1 MRIESDIQNAN
12 GMLVVFFY
20 KKSTQNEQRT
30 LEAGRPIFEDTI
42 FIKKMVP
49 GDQLSIIDRPMYE
62 SDKNEFPMQWAHFQN
77 KAGSD
82 QIIIGTPLVEWP
94 LLTTAQAEEL
104 RAMKFYT
111 VENIAE
117 ASDGQIMKL
126 GMMAGMSPHNFRDKA
141 KAFLNKAKD
150 VADDSKRQEEI
161 ETLKQELAQKA
172 EENAKIKAET
182 DAKLAQMQEQM
193 ATILA
198 AVGEKPKRGR
208 KPKAEI
214 EE

>member
-30 LEAGRPIFEDTI
+30 LDEGRPIFENTV

-77 KAGSD
+77 KVGSD
-82 QIIIGTPLVEWP
+82 QVIIGTPLVEWP

-111 VENIAE
+111 VENVAE
-117 ASDGQIMKL
+117 ASDAQIMKL

-161 ETLKQELAQKA
+161 DILKQELAQKA

-182 DAKLAQMQEQM
+182 EAKLATMQEQM
-193 ATILA
+193 TAILA
-198 AVGEKPKRGR
+198 AVGTKKTGR
-208 KPKAEI
+208 KPKAQV

>member
-1 MRIESDIQNAN
+1 MALESDIQNAN
-12 GMLVVFFY
+12 SRLVVFFH
-20 KKSTQNEQRT
+20 KKAKKNNFRSEQ
-30 LEAGRPIFEDTI
+30 EGRPIFDDVI
-42 FIKKMVP
+42 YIKKMVP
-49 GDQLSIIDRPMYE
+49 GDSLSIIDRPMYE
-62 SDKNEFPMQWAHFQN
+62 SDKAEFPMQWAHFQN
-77 KAGSD
+77 KVGSD
-82 QIIIGTPLVEWP
+82 QVIIGTPLVEWP

-111 VENIAE
+111 VENVAE
-117 ASDGQIMKL
+117 ASDAQIMKL

-161 ETLKQELAQKA
+161 DILKQELAQKA

-182 DAKLAQMQEQM
+182 EAKLATMQEQM
-193 ATILA
+193 TAILA
-198 AVGEKPKRGR
+198 AVGTKKTGR
-208 KPKAEI
+208 KPKAQV

>member
-20 KKSTQNEQRT
+20 KKSTQNQQRT
-30 LEAGRPIFEDTI
+30 LEEGRPIFEDTV

-77 KAGSD
+77 KVGSD
-82 QIIIGTPLVEWP
+82 QVIIGTPLVEWP

-111 VENIAE
+111 VENVAE
-117 ASDGQIMKL
+117 ASDAQIMKL

-161 ETLKQELAQKA
+161 DILKQELAQKA

-182 DAKLAQMQEQM
+182 EAKLATMQEQM
-193 ATILA
+193 TAILA
-198 AVGEKPKRGR
+198 AVGTKKTGR
-208 KPKAEI
+208 KPKAQV

>member
-30 LEAGRPIFEDTI
+30 LDEGRPIFEDTV

-62 SDKNEFPMQWAHFQN
+62 SDKNEFPMQWAHYQN
-77 KAGSD
+77 KQGSD
-82 QIIIGTPLVEWP
+82 QMISGTPLIEWP

-104 RAMKFYT
+104 RGLKFYT
-111 VENIAE
+111 VENIAD
-117 ASDGQIMKL
+117 ASDAQLQRI
-126 GMMAGMSPHNFRDKA
+126 GMLAGMSPHSFRDKA
-141 KAFLNKAKD
+141 RLFLTKAKGL
-150 VADDSKRQEEI
+150 ADDSKREE
-161 ETLKQELAQKA
+161 ELATLR

-182 DAKLAQMQEQM
+182 DAKLAAMQEQM
-193 ATILA
+193 ANILA
-198 AVGEKPKRGR
+198 AVGEKKPRGR
-208 KPKAEI
+208 KPKVEV